1 MLGIF
6 RKASMTPSPPR
17 FYFNPM
23 SRARMVRW
31 MLEECGAEY
40 ESVQLD
46 FGTTMKSPDYLAI
59 NPMGQVPAL
68 ADGATVITEA
78 GAILAYLADKYPH
91 KQLAPAV
98 GSAARGEYYRWL
110 FFVAGAAEAATAR
123 LYGWLREPDQWR
135 SAAPGFG
142 QFDQV
147 VRTLENAV
155 AGKRYLCGDH
165 FTAADL
171 FMAGYLRW
179 GVMVGVLPQTAAFD
193 AYAIPLC
200 ARPAALR
207 AEAMD
212 APPGQTHSGPME
224 QQG

>member
-1 MLGIF
+1 
-6 RKASMTPSPPR
+6 MTSSTLR
-17 FYFNPM
+17 FFFNPM

-31 MLEECGAEY
+31 MQEECGAEY
-40 ESVQLD
+40 ESVQLE

-59 NPMGQVPAL
+59 NPMGKVPAIT
-68 ADGATVITEA
+68 DGGTVITET

-110 FFVAGAAEAATAR
+110 FFVGGPVEAATTAKSE
-123 LYGWLREPDQWR
+123 GWLQEQTARQAV
-135 SAAPGFG
+135 SAGFG
-142 QFDQV
+142 RFDDL
-147 VRTLENAV
+147 VRTLEQAV

-171 FMAGYLRW
+171 YMASYLRW
-179 GVMVGVLPQTAAFD
+179 SMMTGQLPQKEVFQ
-193 AYAIPLC
+193 AYAEPLC

-207 AEAMD
+207 ANAID
-212 APPGQTHSGPME
+212 ALPGQA
-224 QQG
+224 QGAPLAKQG